1 MKLPAEWHT
10 HVRGD
15 LSGGGVSAAVATP
28 LAMGYGMFAFVA
40 LGENYFATGAL
51 AGLYT
56 AFAVAIACVALGDN
70 TTTIY
75 APRITS
81 TFFLG
86 LLIFGLVH
94 SETPAIRDGGIPL
107 TLAITFSVV
116 LLAGLF
122 QAILGLLRL
131 GTLVK
136 FAPQPVMAG
145 FQNAAA
151 MLMILVQLGNISGF
165 DRYIPFTELFYHL
178 SEIKP
183 LSLVIGVLTFL
194 AMWNFRRLTGRI
206 PSVLGGIAIGS
217 VLYYAC
223 RAADLGNYLGP
234 VIVVEPPAV
243 MGLTAFP
250 YFGDLAKST
259 DLIGLAPMI
268 VVAAL
273 ALAIIASI
281 DAMLCAKLSTP
292 LGERGPDGDQLLI
305 RLGAGNV
312 VAACLGGITSGLN
325 LGATGTNRTFGAK
338 TSLSVLVNAFVI
350 LVACTLL
357 FPFATY
363 MPRVVLSAV
372 IMVIAVQHIDVWT
385 IRLARGVVSGDTP
398 FRGAAVLELLVILAV
413 AAVSMLTNIVVAVFA
428 GVAMAIVMFAVSMSR
443 SIVRR
448 AYRCDAVR
456 SRKAR
461 TTHERNALQNTANTV
476 VVMELQGALFFGT
489 SERLANEIDE
499 SALDPTRFVI
509 LDFRRISEIDS
520 TGARTLLDIDARLAS
535 AGAQLLLSVSP
546 GSRTLSRLGDFG
558 VVEAVTASRLFSDL
572 DRAIEYAEDA
582 LLNSLPV
589 APPSS
594 NLPFQASLFENF
606 SRDDI
611 EFVLPVLIPVSF
623 GRGAV
628 IYREGDPGDE
638 MLLII
643 EGSASAVLDA
653 PHGAML
659 RLATYGPGTVLG
671 EMSIVDGDRRSAS
684 VVADDVK
691 GFVLTRDNF
700 KTLTEKAPELAI
712 KLLVNISR
720 ELSARLRVAN
730 RTIQQLET

>member
-15 LSGGGVSAAVATP
+15 LSGGAVSAAVAIP

-223 RAADLGNYLGP
+223 RAAGLGNYLGP

-243 MGLTAFP
+243 RHF
-250 YFGDLAKST
+250 
-259 DLIGLAPMI
+259 
-268 VVAAL
+268 
-273 ALAIIASI
+273 
-281 DAMLCAKLSTP
+281 
-292 LGERGPDGDQLLI
+292 
-305 RLGAGNV
+305 
-312 VAACLGGITSGLN
+312 
-325 LGATGTNRTFGAK
+325 
-338 TSLSVLVNAFVI
+338 
-350 LVACTLL
+350 
-357 FPFATY
+357 
-363 MPRVVLSAV
+363 
-372 IMVIAVQHIDVWT
+372 
-385 IRLARGVVSGDTP
+385 
-398 FRGAAVLELLVILAV
+398 
-413 AAVSMLTNIVVAVFA
+413 
-428 GVAMAIVMFAVSMSR
+428 
-443 SIVRR
+443 
-448 AYRCDAVR
+448 
-456 SRKAR
+456 
-461 TTHERNALQNTANTV
+461 
-476 VVMELQGALFFGT
+476 
-489 SERLANEIDE
+489 
-499 SALDPTRFVI
+499 
-509 LDFRRISEIDS
+509 RISEI
-520 TGARTLLDIDARLAS
+520 
-535 AGAQLLLSVSP
+535 SP
-546 GSRTLSRLGDFG
+546 
-558 VVEAVTASRLFSDL
+558 
-572 DRAIEYAEDA
+572 
-582 LLNSLPV
+582 SLPT
-589 APPSS
+589 
-594 NLPFQASLFENF
+594 SLDW
-606 SRDDI
+606 R
-611 EFVLPVLIPVSF
+611 P
-623 GRGAV
+623 
-628 IYREGDPGDE
+628 
-638 MLLII
+638 
-643 EGSASAVLDA
+643 
-653 PHGAML
+653 
-659 RLATYGPGTVLG
+659 
-671 EMSIVDGDRRSAS
+671 
-684 VVADDVK
+684 
-691 GFVLTRDNF
+691 
-700 KTLTEKAPELAI
+700 
-712 KLLVNISR
+712 
-720 ELSARLRVAN
+720 
-730 RTIQQLET
+730 